1 MHVNVFIYSFALL
14 QILCILDINNI
25 IELIKR
31 VEQLEAK
38 LEKQEQIIQ
47 NLRNENTYLKDRL
60 TKYETRKN
68 SNNSSIPPS
77 KDENRTVRKSLRE
90 KTGRKPG
97 GQIGREGNN
106 LKMLDTVDEIK
117 EHYPEYCQCCGNDL
131 SDISKKFHRKRQ
143 VIEIPEIRIKIVEH
157 HLCKKVCSC
166 GHTTLGTFPDEANAP
181 VSYGNNI
188 SSLIG
193 YLHTRQYIPFK
204 RLEEILKDVFNIP
217 ISEGGIHHLLG
228 KLVNK
233 AVPAYDLIKQKLLSK
248 NQGSIGTDET
258 RVKVLGK
265 KHWAWT
271 WQSDKATFITITDN
285 RAGKSIEDSFP
296 DGFKN
301 SVLVH
306 DCWKSHFNTNAISHQ
321 ICMAHLLR
329 DLNYLTELYGH
340 KWSKICKNLFKIALN
355 LKSQMKK
362 EDYYNKNPKR
372 ITIEKRL
379 DRLLEYKLDSKYK
392 EIISFQNRLVKY
404 KDYIFNFLYYPNVP
418 PDNNASERAI
428 RNIKVKQKI
437 SGQFK
442 SAIGAFNFAVLR
454 SITDTAIKNN
464 QNVLNCLKIISNL
477 HSD

>member
-1 MHVNVFIYSFALL
+1 LH
-14 QILCILDINNI
+14 ILDINNI
-25 IELIKR
+25 IELIKK
-31 VEQLEAK
+31 VEQLEVKVAK
-38 LEKQEQIIQ
+38 QEQIITKQEQIIQ
-47 NLRNENTYLKDRL
+47 SLKNENVNLKERL
-60 TKYETRKN
+60 AKYETRKN
-68 SNNSSIPPS
+68 SNNSSTPPS
-77 KDENRTVRKSLRE
+77 KDENRPTRKSLRE

-97 GQIGREGNN
+97 GQVGRKGNN

-117 EHYPEYCQCCGNDL
+117 EHNPIYCQCCGKDLND
-131 SDISKKFHRKRQ
+131 IQEEFYKKRQ
-143 VIEIPEIRIKIVEH
+143 VIDIPEIKIKVTEH
-157 HLCKKVCSC
+157 RLYKKVCSC
-166 GHTTLGTFPDEANAP
+166 GHTALGTFPDEANAP

-204 RLEEILKDVFNIP
+204 RLEEILNDVFNVP
-217 ISEGGIHHLLG
+217 VSEGGIHHLLG

-248 NQGSIGTDET
+248 NQGVIGTDET
-258 RVKVLGK
+258 GVKVSGK
-265 KHWAWT
+265 KNWVWT
-271 WQSDKATFITITDN
+271 WQSDNATFITITDN
-285 RAGKSIEDSFP
+285 RSGKSIEATFP

-340 KWSKICKNLFKIALN
+340 KWSKICKNLFKTALN
-355 LKSQMKK
+355 IKSQMKN

-379 DRLLEYKLDSKYK
+379 DRLLEYNLDSKYK

-454 SITDTAIKNN
+454 SITDTSIKNN

-477 HSD
+477 YSD